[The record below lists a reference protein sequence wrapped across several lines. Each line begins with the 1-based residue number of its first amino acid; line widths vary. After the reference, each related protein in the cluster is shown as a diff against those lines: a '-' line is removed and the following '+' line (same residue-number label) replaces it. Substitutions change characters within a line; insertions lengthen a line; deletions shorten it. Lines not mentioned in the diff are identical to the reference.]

1 MAADVVLRA
10 RGPGGASP
18 DVKPV
23 GRDAGLVAEADG
35 FEGKLPSTAVRRP
48 GRLGLKQAGRT
59 DGPVRR
65 ASCASGARAALCWA
79 VRPSIVVPTS
89 RNNLGR
95 RGTGREFLGATE
107 ELRRVV
113 RHLPDRGR
121 HGPPPGGPTGP
132 AATPRPISRGIRSRP
147 RAVAATGGTGEGSLS
162 LQTAARIWQGS
173 SGNRCHGGVT
183 RRRTR
188 RSAHGRRGRRRK
200 RCGRLLARPGAD
212 HAATARRKP
221 IAMNRPGSVVQP
233 TSG

>member
-35 FEGKLPSTAVRRP
+35 FEGKLPSTAVRRLW
-48 GRLGLKQAGRT
+48 RLGLKQAGEKDGPGRRT
-59 DGPVRR
+59 D
-65 ASCASGARAALCWA
+65 CASGARAALCWA

-89 RNNLGR
+89 RNTLGR
-95 RGTGREFLGATE
+95 MGPAVNSWGAAE
-107 ELRRVV
+107 KLRRDV

-121 HGPPPGGPTGP
+121 HPSPPHGPTGSV
-132 AATPRPISRGIRSRP
+132 ATPRPFSQGIRPRP